1 MFDAAIIQQ
10 CADPSSEIAIVERFI
25 AEAGSKNPLAVNIS
39 SGNRIIL
46 PEPPQTPEA
55 AMLLI
60 ERFVG
65 TAVVRVGITQ
75 YPAGHGI
82 VDAADLNAGLVDPCD
97 NIRMGTALF
106 GKVYRVVAHARS
118 NAGADIFPEAV
129 IAWRTGMFENAYVF
143 GAADP
148 TLLSIGVNAS
158 QESGQLEPYTK
169 FDGATPL
176 QEQGSDPYDA
186 GIRID
191 LSRIFGPGDVPT
203 THLGR
208 GPM

>member
-10 CADPSSEIAIVERFI
+10 CADPSIEIAIVERFI

-46 PEPPQTPEA
+46 PAPPQTAEA

-65 TAVVRVGITQ
+65 KAVVRVGITQ

-82 VDAADLNAGLVDPCD
+82 VAAADLNAGLVDPCE

-106 GKVYRVVAHARS
+106 GKVHRIVVYARGES
-118 NAGADIFPEAV
+118 SATVLGEA
-129 IAWRTGMFENAYVF
+129 ITAWRAGTFQGAYVF
-143 GAADP
+143 GEPDPGPLPVEAAAVRVSERSEAAIDAETAP
-148 TLLSIGVNAS
+148 DAPVALPAGTDDANA
-158 QESGQLEPYTK
+158 
-169 FDGATPL
+169 
-176 QEQGSDPYDA
+176 A
-186 GIRID
+186 GIRVD
-191 LSRIFGPGDVPT
+191 LSKLAGKI
-203 THLGR
+203 
-208 GPM
+208 

>member
-10 CADPSSEIAIVERFI
+10 CADPSIEIAIVERFI
-25 AEAGSKNPLAVNIS
+25 AEAGSKNPLAINIS

-46 PEPPQTPEA
+46 PEPPQAPEA

-106 GKVYRVVAHARS
+106 GKVHRVVVYARGES
-118 NAGADIFPEAV
+118 SATVLGEA
-129 IAWRTGMFENAYVF
+129 ITAWRTGTFQGAYVF
-143 GAADP
+143 GEPDPGPLPVEVAAVRTGEMSETIIDAETAP
-148 TLLSIGVNAS
+148 DAPVALPAGGNDVNA
-158 QESGQLEPYTK
+158 
-169 FDGATPL
+169 
-176 QEQGSDPYDA
+176 A
-186 GIRID
+186 GMRVD
-191 LSRIFGPGDVPT
+191 LSKLAEQI
-203 THLGR
+203 
-208 GPM
+208 